1 WVGSADR
8 LFLDRVA
15 SEICELEDGRWTIYA
30 SGGFTRYL
38 EEKERRR
45 DQLEAHNEQLE
56 QRIAQLNRFVE
67 RFGAKNTKASQA
79 QSKRKMIERLKA
91 ERVVLPRRPRG
102 IRFQF
107 PSPPH
112 AGRVLVRL
120 RGVSFGYADSDVLRD
135 ADVEIGRG
143 DKVAIVGANGAG
155 KTTLLRLIAGQL
167 EPRAGIREL
176 PPLSRLAY
184 FAQHAAETLDGDRT
198 VLEAVEDA

>member
-45 DQLEAHNEQLE
+45 DQLEAHNAQLE
-56 QRIAQLNRFVE
+56 QKIAQLNRFVE

-79 QSKRKMIERLKA
+79 QSKRKQIDRLRA
-91 ERVVLPRRPRG
+91 ERVVIPRIARG

-107 PSPPH
+107 PAPPH
-112 AGRVLVRL
+112 AGRQLVRL
-120 RGVSFGYADSDVLRD
+120 ADVSFGYDARDV
-135 ADVEIGRG
+135 
-143 DKVAIVGANGAG
+143 
-155 KTTLLRLIAGQL
+155 
-167 EPRAGIREL
+167 
-176 PPLSRLAY
+176 
-184 FAQHAAETLDGDRT
+184 F
-198 VLEAVEDA
+198 